1 MQQNHFNIR
10 VYGILQNSKGE
21 ILLSD
26 ECRNGYAFTKFPGGG
41 LEWGEGI
48 KECLIREFKEEL
60 HIDVQV
66 GQLFYLTDFFQESA
80 FRTTDQLISIYY
92 QIDYSLVDQLV
103 FEHYTTPLTSN
114 DEKFRWV
121 SIHHL
126 NENDLTFPIDKIVVQ
141 QLKTTLH

>member
-1 MQQNHFNIR
+1 MQQHHFNIR

-48 KECLIREFKEEL
+48 KDCLVREFKEEL
-60 HIDVQV
+60 GINIQV
-66 GQLFYLTDFFQESA
+66 GDHFYLTDFFQESA
-80 FRTTDQLISIYY
+80 FRSTDQLISIYY
-92 QIDYSLVDQLV
+92 RVNYPNSDDLS
-103 FEHYTTPLTSN
+103 FEHYTIPLTAN

-121 SIHHL
+121 KLDQIEES
-126 NENDLTFPIDKIVVQ
+126 DLTFPIDKVVLG
-141 QLKTTLH
+141 QLKQMR